1 MNVLR
6 YHRLRLNLTPKRW
19 LSTVN
24 GGRLSERLLKRLKS
38 SEPEVISSSGEALGR
53 RQVASSNLLDT
64 LNLVVTDQKHSQ
76 KGHEKQKQRYKKR
89 KEKQKQ
95 RKPARNNEPT
105 SAPSEVVTPD
115 QIAELLSNLPL
126 VQDVAEA
133 SDGVL
138 LLTLLIFTSLIL
150 IMLYRRHRVTHRLQR
165 QRWCSSHSTNT
176 SLYTTRRRSSSLFKR
191 SNITRHVNASTRLR
205 CHFITGT
212 SRP

>member
-24 GGRLSERLLKRLKS
+24 GGKLSERLLERLKS

-64 LNLVVTDQKHSQ
+64 LNLVVTDQKHSH
-76 KGHEKQKQRYKKR
+76 KGRENQKQRYKKR

-95 RKPARNNEPT
+95 RKSPRNNEPT

-115 QIAELLSNLPL
+115 QIAGILSNIPL

-133 SDGVL
+133 SDDVIESHIDYNDRDGAPHIPRTLLYTRRVEGVL
-138 LLTLLIFTSLIL
+138 HSLKDPIL
-150 IMLYRRHRVTHRLQR
+150 KGM
-165 QRWCSSHSTNT
+165 
-176 SLYTTRRRSSSLFKR
+176 
-191 SNITRHVNASTRLR
+191 
-205 CHFITGT
+205 
-212 SRP
+212 